1 MQNSM
6 KIYLILILGIA
17 IAIPAQG
24 QGLLNRVLKR
34 SKDKIEQGVEDMLV
48 EKASDAISRKIYR
61 SMSDAFDKMIYD
73 AAKQDSAY
81 QANYGDSVA
90 IKYGQLADNWMARM
104 NEAVDLPDSY
114 AFDRTLLIET
124 TSGKD
129 VNEMKMYLSSGS
141 PLLGI
146 EQEEGSDIRLIVIDT
161 EKDVTVL
168 YMTDKKG
175 KKTAQAIPN
184 MMRFAG
190 AMASSYQAD
199 SMDHMDYT
207 FESTGKTRQVAGYTC
222 QEYVGESEEYES
234 TFYITEELDVDW
246 KEVFGGMIERFAG
259 STYDN
264 KALKT
269 NGFMLE
275 SHSQHKKKKKDTSS
289 WITKE
294 VKKEGPTILNAD
306 YEFGGMSTS

>member
-1 MQNSM
+1 MQKST
-6 KIYLILILGIA
+6 KIYLIALLGCA
-17 IAIPAQG
+17 LVIPAQG

-104 NEAVDLPDSY
+104 NEAVDLPESY

-124 TSGKD
+124 TSGND
-129 VNEMKMYLSSGS
+129 VNEMTMYLSTES
-141 PLLGI
+141 PLLAI
-146 EQEEGSDIRLIVIDT
+146 EQEEGSEMRLIVIDT

-190 AMASSYQAD
+190 AMAASYESD
-199 SMDHMDYT
+199 SVDQMDYS
-207 FESTGKTRQVAGYTC
+207 FEATGKTRNVAGYTC
-222 QEYVGESEEYES
+222 QEYKGESEDYES
-234 TFYITEELDVDW
+234 TFYITGELDVDW

-259 STYDN
+259 TSYDD
-264 KALKT
+264 KALKM

-294 VKKEGPTILNAD
+294 VKKDGPTIINAD